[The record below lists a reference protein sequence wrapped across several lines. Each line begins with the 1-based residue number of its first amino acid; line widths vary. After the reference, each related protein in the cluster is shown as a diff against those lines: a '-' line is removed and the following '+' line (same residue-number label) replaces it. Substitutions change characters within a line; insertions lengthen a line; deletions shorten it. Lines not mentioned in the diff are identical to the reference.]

1 MKQNTVV
8 TLAAMKVRGEK
19 ISQLTCYDY
28 TTACLMD
35 QAGVNMVL
43 VGDSLGM
50 TMQGYADTLP
60 VTLEE
65 MILYGRS
72 VARGCRQAF
81 VVVDMPFM
89 SYQVSPQQA
98 LANAGRIMQETGADA
113 VKLEGGRGI
122 QEQIRAIT
130 GAGIPVCAHI
140 GMTPQ
145 SYHAFGGFKVQGKG
159 EDGAAA
165 LLADALAVQAAG
177 AFAVVLEC
185 VPPKL
190 AALVTRKLDII
201 TIGIGAGAGCDGQVL
216 V

>member
-1 MKQNTVV
+1 
-8 TLAAMKVRGEK
+8 
-19 ISQLTCYDY
+19 
-28 TTACLMD
+28 
-35 QAGVNMVL
+35 
-43 VGDSLGM
+43 M

-113 VKLEGGRGI
+113 VKLEGAGNPGADPGHHRGGHPGVRPHRDDPNLTTPLGASRS
-122 QEQIRAIT
+122 RARGGQGLPPCWPT
-130 GAGIPVCAHI
+130 RWPSRLRSLCRGAGVRA
-140 GMTPQ
+140 
-145 SYHAFGGFKVQGKG
+145 
-159 EDGAAA
+159 
-165 LLADALAVQAAG
+165 
-177 AFAVVLEC
+177 
-185 VPPKL
+185 PKL

-216 V
+216 VWQDMLGLNGDKVPKFVRCFCAGGPDHDPGISSV